1 MFLSTQSQSQIIDI
15 INSIILQDSELKW
28 TRAAAASVRSDLTLT
43 AAQSTLHLSCNFNQD
58 SSRFYLGKYNYRPI
72 SDLLISISAPG
83 MCSVVLFMLLL
94 IVCLCVSSSS
104 VLLLTLYMSLSHVWD
119 VYSMFWLWYFFFK
132 PSAKV
137 PNFVKIQ
144 NKYVWHL
151 NVLLIFLNLIY
162 LFIFYLT
169 GIKTRTR
176 WEAESISRIRTDQIQ
191 SILNSNNPQ
200 L

>member
-1 MFLSTQSQSQIIDI
+1 MKTILLSSFTLIQTCSALILREDIQRNVCVFLSTQSQSQIIDI

-94 IVCLCVSSSS
+94 IVC
-104 VLLLTLYMSLSHVWD
+104 
-119 VYSMFWLWYFFFK
+119 FFFFCVIAD
-132 PSAKV
+132 SLHV
-137 PNFVKIQ
+137 FISC
-144 NKYVWHL
+144 L
-151 NVLLIFLNLIY
+151 RCIFDVLAVVF
-162 LFIFYLT
+162 FF
-169 GIKTRTR
+169 
-176 WEAESISRIRTDQIQ
+176 
-191 SILNSNNPQ
+191 
-200 L
+200 